1 MGFFDIFKKKEL
13 PKVEQLQPARPKA
26 QRQAINGNVLKN
38 RNTEATHCNV
48 ALAAPNTIWQIGQTI
63 DGLYKILDVS
73 AGGMGA
79 VYFVNH
85 LKWKI
90 PLAVKTPLQSLI
102 KSPSAYQR
110 YIKEAE
116 TWINIGMHPHIVTCF
131 YVRDIDGILRIFIEY
146 VDGGTLK
153 DLIDARQL
161 ADINRVLDLAIQFSM
176 AMEYVHD
183 QGIIHRDIK
192 PANCMIT
199 GEGELKVTDFG
210 IAKLGDDVPD
220 SGEPLDVVSNHAGL
234 TVTGTGFGTPEY
246 MAPEQFLDAKNIS
259 KEADIYSFGVM
270 LYEMVCGVRPFVMP
284 AGIHSSAR
292 QYFYFTAHSKELPR
306 PPIEIN
312 KQISTSLNNLI
323 LTCLEKDTSKRFR
336 NFYDVSRGLQHC
348 CTEIGKQN
356 HRAKPDV
363 LKLKADSLNNKA
375 VSFLDLGKFDDAVR
389 SWKEALDKDPLH
401 LESTFNYGYYQW
413 GEGALYQNVLKG
425 HMANLVNTYGN
436 RPDFWCLHAWLC
448 YEVGDLE
455 ALEKIQNSGHRVVD
469 PQFLKLC
476 DELNTQNG
484 RWVRVYKGHS
494 IRAVAFSPSGNA
506 VITSC
511 GDNALRLWD
520 VLSGKVLR
528 CFKGHS
534 SIARSVAYSSDGN
547 YVLSGSDDKT
557 IRLWSITTGE
567 ELRRFEGHAGYV
579 LSVAFSPS
587 GQLILSSSADS
598 TIKLWDVTT
607 GKEVRSFDEHDGD
620 VTSVAFSPDAKHI
633 LSGSWDHTVR
643 LWDISTGKEIRRLEG
658 HKGYVLSVDCS
669 VEGRYVISGSWGGSS
684 SNDNT
689 VRLWDVLTGREIK
702 RFESHLSAVNCV
714 RFSPNGKYILSGS
727 NDRTVRVWVT
737 ATGEEIQ
744 RFEGHSSSVNSVAFS
759 PNGRYVLSGSSDN
772 TFRLCSWESII
783 KASDIGLYPALSHIK
798 QPTELF
804 FESAAATEL
813 LAVATHCISSDLFKE
828 AYIAIRQIQQIDGFK
843 NDEEI
848 NDLIELCAVKGSGKK
863 CNFRSAAHIST
874 FNGHSSSVNSI
885 ACSPDGKFIISGSG
899 SLDGSD
905 NTLRLWEIK
914 GRKELMRFSGH
925 SDIVSSVAFS
935 PDGRCVLSGSG
946 DNTLKLWDIT
956 TGSEIMVF
964 EGHTKGV
971 NSVAFFP
978 DSKYVLS
985 GSWDNTI
992 RLWDIYTGK
1001 EIKRFEGHSKGVR
1014 YVAFSP
1020 NGSYALSHG
1029 VWDNT
1034 LIIWK
1039 VVTGEK
1045 YTQIVANSDGMI
1057 SVAFSFDGSRVLSA
1071 NRDKTL
1077 TLWDVSSGEEMIR
1090 FEGHND
1096 SIDSVAFSYDG
1107 NHVISG
1113 SNDRT
1118 LRLWDVS
1125 SGKEL
1130 KCFKGHN
1137 SSINAVAF
1145 SPDGRYII
1153 SAGFDRTIM
1162 LWELDWDWEFS

>member
-1 MGFFDIFKKKEL
+1 MGLFDFFKKKESPQPPQAQQPP
-13 PKVEQLQPARPKA
+13 PKPAPVKLE
-26 QRQAINGNVLKN
+26 NGLNAVQENKYAN
-38 RNTEATHCNV
+38 ASTSNDASSTKYTD
-48 ALAAPNTIWQIGQTI
+48 WQIGQTI
-63 DGLYKILDVS
+63 DGLYEIFGAS

-90 PLAVKTPLQSLI
+90 PLAVKTPLPALI
-102 KSPSAYQR
+102 SSSSAYKR

-116 TWINIGMHPHIVTCF
+116 TWINIGMHPHIATCF
-131 YVRDIDGILRIFIEY
+131 YVRDIGGIPRIFIEF
-146 VDGGTLK
+146 VSGGTLK
-153 DLIDARQL
+153 DLIDKKKL
-161 ADINRVLDLAIQFSM
+161 GDIHYVLDLAIQFSM
-176 AMEYVHD
+176 AMEYVHE

-192 PANCMIT
+192 PANCLIT
-199 GEGELKVTDFG
+199 SEGELKVTDFG
-210 IAKLGDDVPD
+210 IAKLGDDL
-220 SGEPLDVVSNHAGL
+220 LDIDDNPHFAPSDEGL
-234 TVTGTGFGTPEY
+234 TMTGTGFGTPEY
-246 MAPEQFLDAKNIS
+246 MAPEQFIDAKNIG

-270 LYEMVCGVRPFVMP
+270 LYEMVCGVRPFVLP
-284 AGIHSSAR
+284 TGIHSSAR

-323 LTCLEKDTSKRFR
+323 LTCLEKDRSKRFR

-356 HRAKPDV
+356 HRVKPDV

-389 SWKEALDKDPLH
+389 SWKEALAKDPLH

-425 HMANLVNTYGN
+425 HMANLANTYSN

-484 RWVRVYKGHS
+484 RRVRVYKGHS
-494 IRAVAFSPSGNA
+494 IRAVSFSPSGNA

-520 VLSGKVLR
+520 VVSGKVLR

-547 YVLSGSDDKT
+547 YVLSGSDDGT
-557 IRLWSITTGE
+557 IKLWSITTGE
-567 ELRRFEGHAGYV
+567 ELRRLEGHAGYV

-607 GKEVRSFDEHDGD
+607 GKEVRSFDGHDGD

-633 LSGSWDHTVR
+633 LSGSWDHTIR
-643 LWDISTGKEIRRLEG
+643 LWDVSTGKEIRRLEG
-658 HKGYVLSVDCS
+658 HTGYVLSVDCS
-669 VEGRYVISGSWGGSS
+669 IEGRYVVSGSWGGNS

-702 RFESHLSAVNCV
+702 RFASHLSAVNCV

-727 NDRTVRVWVT
+727 NDRTVRVWAT

-744 RFEGHSSSVNSVAFS
+744 RFEGHSSSVKSVAFS
-759 PNGRYVLSGSSDN
+759 PNGRYVVSGSSDN

-798 QPTELF
+798 RPTELF

-813 LAVATHCISSDLFKE
+813 LAVATHYISSDLFKE
-828 AYIAIRQIQQIDGFK
+828 AYIALRQIQQIDGFR

-905 NTLRLWEIK
+905 NTL
-914 GRKELMRFSGH
+914 
-925 SDIVSSVAFS
+925 
-935 PDGRCVLSGSG
+935 
-946 DNTLKLWDIT
+946 IT
-956 TGSEIMVF
+956 T
-964 EGHTKGV
+964 
-971 NSVAFFP
+971 
-978 DSKYVLS
+978 
-985 GSWDNTI
+985 
-992 RLWDIYTGK
+992 
-1001 EIKRFEGHSKGVR
+1001 
-1014 YVAFSP
+1014 
-1020 NGSYALSHG
+1020 
-1029 VWDNT
+1029 
-1034 LIIWK
+1034 
-1039 VVTGEK
+1039 
-1045 YTQIVANSDGMI
+1045 AN
-1057 SVAFSFDGSRVLSA
+1057 
-1071 NRDKTL
+1071 K
-1077 TLWDVSSGEEMIR
+1077 
-1090 FEGHND
+1090 
-1096 SIDSVAFSYDG
+1096 
-1107 NHVISG
+1107 
-1113 SNDRT
+1113 
-1118 LRLWDVS
+1118 
-1125 SGKEL
+1125 
-1130 KCFKGHN
+1130 
-1137 SSINAVAF
+1137 
-1145 SPDGRYII
+1145 
-1153 SAGFDRTIM
+1153 
-1162 LWELDWDWEFS
+1162 